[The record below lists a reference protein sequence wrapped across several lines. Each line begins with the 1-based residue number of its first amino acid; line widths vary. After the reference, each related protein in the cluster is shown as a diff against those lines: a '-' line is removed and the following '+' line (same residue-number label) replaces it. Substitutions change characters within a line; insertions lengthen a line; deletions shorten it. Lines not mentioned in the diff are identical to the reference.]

1 MGHNPSRRAAAVTTF
16 AASIDQTLE
25 RELPAAAGGCQHA
38 YGRIV
43 LACQNTVTAI
53 ALAIT
58 RDRQASEDIA
68 QEAFVKGWQQLHQLR
83 SSTSFLPWLRQ
94 ITRNLAR
101 DWLRAQRGRPLTG
114 EAAEVALGMAAD
126 PSPEA
131 ADRLQRVEEE
141 IAAEDIIS
149 ALPADSREVL
159 LLYYREGQ
167 RSQQVADLLGLSDAA
182 VRKRLSR
189 ARALVRE
196 GLLQRFGEFARS
208 SAPSAA
214 FATAVVSMVLVAAP
228 GTASAAIL
236 LGTGVGIG
244 GSKLGL
250 GGASAAGGT
259 ALGSLTATLGQ
270 LHVLPA
276 EGWGA
281 VIGGVVGGAIGSYL
295 GGRFL
300 MSYTETD
307 AERTDVRRFL
317 YLNITTGMFWC
328 LAILLAVM
336 MQVPVWAQLA
346 VLAVGLGVVNY
357 QCLVPLQRV
366 MAPMIV
372 RDSARRGRTGI
383 NWKYESMYGRTGI
396 IAMNLMVIALVL
408 YSLVRSGRL

>member
-1 MGHNPSRRAAAVTTF
+1 MTTF
-16 AASIDQTLE
+16 AATIDETLE
-25 RELPAAAGGCQHA
+25 RELPAASTGCQHA

-114 EAAEVALGMAAD
+114 DAAEVALGMAAD
-126 PSPEA
+126 PTPGA
-131 ADRLQRVEEE
+131 ADRLQRLEEE
-141 IAAEDIIS
+141 VAAEDIIS
-149 ALPADSREVL
+149 ALPSDSREVL

-189 ARALVRE
+189 ARAQVRD
-196 GLLQRFGEFARS
+196 GLLQRFGDFARS

-214 FATAVVSMVLVAAP
+214 FATTVVSMVLIAAP

-236 LGTGVGIG
+236 LGTGVGVG

-250 GGASAAGGT
+250 GGVSAAGG
-259 ALGSLTATLGQ
+259 AAMGSLTAAASQ
-270 LHVLPA
+270 LHLIPA
-276 EGWGA
+276 SNWAAIAGG
-281 VIGGVVGGAIGSYL
+281 VIGGVAGSYL

-300 MSYTETD
+300 LRFADTPQEQ
-307 AERTDVRRFL
+307 AKVRRFVH
-317 YLNITTGMFWC
+317 LNTFTAMVVC
-328 LAILLAVM
+328 TSLLVSLMLAV
-336 MQVPVWAQLA
+336 PLWLQLA
-346 VLAVGLGVVNY
+346 LLVIGLGVVNY
-357 QCLVPLQRV
+357 QCLVPLQRI
-366 MAPMIV
+366 MKPLIA
-372 RDSARRGRTGI
+372 RDAARKGRSAI
-383 NWKYESMYGRTGI
+383 NWQYELAYGRSGVLV
-396 IAMNLMVIALVL
+396 MNLIVVGLLL

>member
-1 MGHNPSRRAAAVTTF
+1 MTTF

-25 RELPAAAGGCQHA
+25 RELPAAASGCQHA

-83 SSTSFLPWLRQ
+83 SATSFLPWLRQ

-114 EAAEVALGMAAD
+114 EAAEVAMGMAAD
-126 PSPEA
+126 PAPSA

-236 LGTGVGIG
+236 IGTGVGVG

-250 GGASAAGGT
+250 GGASVAGGT
-259 ALGSLTATLGQ
+259 AMGSLTATLGQ

-276 EGWGA
+276 ESWGA

-300 MSYTETD
+300 MSYTETA
-307 AERTDVRRFL
+307 AERADVRRFL

-328 LAILLAVM
+328 LAILLAVVL
-336 MQVPVWAQLA
+336 QAPAWTQLT

-357 QCLVPLQRV
+357 QCLVTLQRV
-366 MAPMIV
+366 MAPMIA

-383 NWKYESMYGRTGI
+383 NWKFESMYGRTAI
-396 IAMNLMVIALVL
+396 IAMNLMVIALVA
-408 YSLVRSGRL
+408 YSLMRSGRL

>member
-1 MGHNPSRRAAAVTTF
+1 MTTF
-16 AASIDQTLE
+16 AASIDDTLH
-25 RELPAAAGGCQHA
+25 RELPAASSGCQHA

-58 RDRQASEDIA
+58 GDRQASEDIA

-83 SSTSFLPWLRQ
+83 SASSFLPWLRQ

-101 DWLRAQRGRPLTG
+101 DWLRAQRGRPLSG
-114 EAAEVALGMAAD
+114 EAAEVALTMAAD
-126 PSPEA
+126 PAPGA
-131 ADRLQRVEEE
+131 ADRLQRLEEE

-167 RSQQVADLLGLSDAA
+167 HSQQVADLLGLSDAA

-189 ARALVRE
+189 ARAQVRE

-214 FATAVVSMVLVAAP
+214 FATTVVSMVMIAAP

-236 LGTGVGIG
+236 LGTSVGIG

-250 GGASAAGGT
+250 GGVSAAGGT
-259 ALGSLTATLGQ
+259 AMGTLTATLGQ

-276 EGWGA
+276 VSWSA
-281 VIGGVVGGAIGSYL
+281 IAGGVIGGAIGSYL
-295 GGRFL
+295 GARFL
-300 MSYTETD
+300 MSYTETER
-307 AERTDVRRFL
+307 ERTQVRRFVR
-317 YLNITTGMFWC
+317 LNTGTGLAWC
-328 LAILLAVM
+328 LLILLAVLL
-336 MQVPVWAQLA
+336 QAPVWGQL
-346 VLAVGLGVVNY
+346 LALALGLGVVNY

-366 MAPMIV
+366 MAPMIA
-372 RDSARRGRTGI
+372 RDSARRGRSGT
-383 NWKYESMYGRTGI
+383 NWKFESMYGRTGI
-396 IAMNLMVIALVL
+396 IGANVFVIGLVV
-408 YSLVRSGRL
+408 YSLMHSGRL

>member
-1 MGHNPSRRAAAVTTF
+1 MTTF
-16 AASIDQTLE
+16 AESIDQTLE

-101 DWLRAQRGRPLTG
+101 DWLRAQHGRPLTG

-189 ARALVRE
+189 ARALVRD

-276 EGWGA
+276 ESWGA
-281 VIGGVVGGAIGSYL
+281 VIGGVIGGAIGSYL

-336 MQVPVWAQLA
+336 LQVPVWAQLL

-366 MAPMIV
+366 MAPMIA
-372 RDSARRGRTGI
+372 RDSARRGRSGT

-408 YSLVRSGRL
+408 YSLMRSGRL

>member
-1 MGHNPSRRAAAVTTF
+1 MTTF

-25 RELPAAAGGCQHA
+25 TELPAAASGCQHA

-126 PSPEA
+126 PAPGA

-189 ARALVRE
+189 ARALVRD

-250 GGASAAGGT
+250 GGASVAGGT
-259 ALGSLTATLGQ
+259 AMGTLTATLGQ
-270 LHVLPA
+270 LHVLPVA
-276 EGWGA
+276 SWGA
-281 VIGGVVGGAIGSYL
+281 ILAGVAGGAIGSYL
-295 GGRFL
+295 GARFL
-300 MSYTETD
+300 MSYTET
-307 AERTDVRRFL
+307 ERERAQVRHFVR
-317 YLNITTGMFWC
+317 LNTGTGLVWC
-328 LAILLAVM
+328 LAMLLAALLQAPIWSQM
-336 MQVPVWAQLA
+336 LLLA
-346 VLAVGLGVVNY
+346 SGLGVVNY

-366 MAPMIV
+366 MAPMIA
-372 RDSARRGRTGI
+372 RDSARRGRRGT
-383 NWKYESMYGRTGI
+383 NWKFESMYGRTGI
-396 IAMNLMVIALVL
+396 IGANLLVIALVVYVL
-408 YSLVRSGRL
+408 MRNGHL

>member
-1 MGHNPSRRAAAVTTF
+1 MTTF

-25 RELPAAAGGCQHA
+25 RELAAAAAGCQHA

-126 PSPEA
+126 PAPGA

-189 ARALVRE
+189 ARAQVRD

-259 ALGSLTATLGQ
+259 AMGSLTATLGQ

-276 EGWGA
+276 ESWGA
-281 VIGGVVGGAIGSYL
+281 VIGGVIGGAIGSYL

-307 AERTDVRRFL
+307 AERADVRRFL

-336 MQVPVWAQLA
+336 LQVPVWAQLA

-357 QCLVPLQRV
+357 QCLIPLQRV

>member
-1 MGHNPSRRAAAVTTF
+1 MTTF

-126 PSPEA
+126 PAPGA

-141 IAAEDIIS
+141 IAAEDVIS

-189 ARALVRE
+189 ARAQVRD

-276 EGWGA
+276 ESWGA
-281 VIGGVVGGAIGSYL
+281 VIGGVIGGAVGSYL

-307 AERTDVRRFL
+307 AERADVRRFL

-336 MQVPVWAQLA
+336 LQVPVWAQLA

>member
-1 MGHNPSRRAAAVTTF
+1 MTTF

-25 RELPAAAGGCQHA
+25 RELPAAASGCQHA

-114 EAAEVALGMAAD
+114 EAAEVAMGMAAD
-126 PSPEA
+126 PAPGA

-189 ARALVRE
+189 ARALVRA

-214 FATAVVSMVLVAAP
+214 FATAVISMVLVAAP

-236 LGTGVGIG
+236 LGTGVGVG

-250 GGASAAGGT
+250 GGASVAGGT
-259 ALGSLTATLGQ
+259 AMGSLTATLGQ
-270 LHVLPA
+270 LHVLPT
-276 EGWGA
+276 ESWGA
-281 VIGGVVGGAIGSYL
+281 IAGGVIGGAIGSYL
-295 GGRFL
+295 GARVL
-300 MSYTETD
+300 LSYTETEG
-307 AERTDVRRFL
+307 ERMQVRRFVR
-317 YLNITTGMFWC
+317 LNTGTGLAWC
-328 LAILLAVM
+328 LVMLLAALL
-336 MQVPVWAQLA
+336 QVPMWSQLLL
-346 VLAVGLGVVNY
+346 LALGLGVVNY
-357 QCLVPLQRV
+357 QCLVSLQRV
-366 MAPMIV
+366 MAPMIA
-372 RDSARRGRTGI
+372 RDSARRGRSGT

-396 IAMNLMVIALVL
+396 IGANVFVIGLVVYTLM
-408 YSLVRSGRL
+408 RSGNV

>member
-1 MGHNPSRRAAAVTTF
+1 MTTF

-25 RELPAAAGGCQHA
+25 RELPAAASGCQHA

-83 SSTSFLPWLRQ
+83 SATSFLPWLRQ

-114 EAAEVALGMAAD
+114 EAAEVAMGMAAD
-126 PSPEA
+126 PSPGA

-149 ALPADSREVL
+149 TLPADSREVL

-236 LGTGVGIG
+236 IGTGVGVG

-250 GGASAAGGT
+250 GGASVAGGT
-259 ALGSLTATLGQ
+259 AMGSLTATLGQ

-276 EGWGA
+276 ESWGA

-300 MSYTETD
+300 MSYTETA
-307 AERTDVRRFL
+307 AERADVRRFL

-328 LAILLAVM
+328 LAILLAVVL
-336 MQVPVWAQLA
+336 QAPAWTQLT

-357 QCLVPLQRV
+357 QCLVTLQRV
-366 MAPMIV
+366 MAPMIA

-383 NWKYESMYGRTGI
+383 NWKFESMYGRTAI
-396 IAMNLMVIALVL
+396 IAMNLMVIALVA
-408 YSLVRSGRL
+408 YSLMRSGRL

>member
-126 PSPEA
+126 PAPGA

-189 ARALVRE
+189 ARAQVRD

-259 ALGSLTATLGQ
+259 AMGSLTATLGQ

-276 EGWGA
+276 ESWGA

-307 AERTDVRRFL
+307 AERADVRRFL

-336 MQVPVWAQLA
+336 LQVPGWAQMA

>member
-1 MGHNPSRRAAAVTTF
+1 MTTF

-43 LACQNTVTAI
+43 LACQNTITAI

-126 PSPEA
+126 PTPGAS
-131 ADRLQRVEEE
+131 DRLQRLEEE

-149 ALPADSREVL
+149 ALPTDSREVL

-167 RSQQVADLLGLSDAA
+167 RTQQVADLLGLSDAA

-189 ARALVRE
+189 ARGQVRD

-214 FATAVVSMVLVAAP
+214 FATAVVSMALVAAP

-236 LGTGVGIG
+236 LSAGVGMG

-259 ALGSLTATLGQ
+259 AMGTLTATLGQ

-276 EGWGA
+276 ESWGA
-281 VIGGVVGGAIGSYL
+281 IAGGVIGGAIGSYL
-295 GGRFL
+295 GARFL
-300 MSYTETD
+300 MSYTETQD
-307 AERTDVRRFL
+307 ERMQVRRFVRI
-317 YLNITTGMFWC
+317 NTGTGLAWC
-328 LAILLAVM
+328 LVMLLVSLLQVPMWSQLLLLA
-336 MQVPVWAQLA
+336 AGLA
-346 VLAVGLGVVNY
+346 VVNY
-357 QCLVPLQRV
+357 QCLVPLQRL
-366 MAPMIV
+366 MAPMIA
-372 RDSARRGRTGI
+372 RDSARRGRSGI
-383 NWKYESMYGRTGI
+383 NWKFESMYGRTGI
-396 IAMNLMVIALVL
+396 IGANLFVIALVA
-408 YSLVRSGRL
+408 YSLMQSGRL

>member
-1 MGHNPSRRAAAVTTF
+1 MTTF

-68 QEAFVKGWQQLHQLR
+68 QEAFVKGWQQMHQLR

-126 PSPEA
+126 PTPGA

-189 ARALVRE
+189 ARALVRD

-259 ALGSLTATLGQ
+259 AMGSLTATLGQ

-276 EGWGA
+276 ESWGA

-300 MSYTETD
+300 MSYTET
-307 AERTDVRRFL
+307 ASERADVRRFL
-317 YLNITTGMFWC
+317 YLNIITGMFWC
-328 LAILLAVM
+328 LAILLAVLL
-336 MQVPVWAQLA
+336 QTPVWAQLT

-366 MAPMIV
+366 MAPMIA
-372 RDSARRGRTGI
+372 RDSARRGRTGT

-408 YSLVRSGRL
+408 YSLARSGRL

>member
-1 MGHNPSRRAAAVTTF
+1 MTTF

-25 RELPAAAGGCQHA
+25 RELPAAASGCQHA

-114 EAAEVALGMAAD
+114 EAAEVAMGMAAD
-126 PSPEA
+126 PAPGA

-189 ARALVRE
+189 ARALVRD

-236 LGTGVGIG
+236 LGTGVGVG

-250 GGASAAGGT
+250 GGASVAGGT
-259 ALGSLTATLGQ
+259 AMGSLTATLGQ

-276 EGWGA
+276 ESWGA

-300 MSYTETD
+300 MSYTET
-307 AERTDVRRFL
+307 ASERADVRRFL
-317 YLNITTGMFWC
+317 YLNIITGMFWC

-336 MQVPVWAQLA
+336 LQAPVSAQLT
-346 VLAVGLGVVNY
+346 VLAVGLAVVNY

-366 MAPMIV
+366 MAPMIA

-383 NWKYESMYGRTGI
+383 NWKFESMYGRTGI
-396 IAMNLMVIALVL
+396 IAMNLMVIALVV
-408 YSLVRSGRL
+408 YSLMRSGRL

>member
-1 MGHNPSRRAAAVTTF
+1 MTTF
-16 AASIDQTLE
+16 AATIDETLE
-25 RELPAAAGGCQHA
+25 RELPAASTGCQHA

-114 EAAEVALGMAAD
+114 DAAEVALGMAAD
-126 PSPEA
+126 PTPGA
-131 ADRLQRVEEE
+131 ADRLQRLEEE
-141 IAAEDIIS
+141 VAAEDIIS
-149 ALPADSREVL
+149 ALPSDSREVL

-189 ARALVRE
+189 ARAQVRD

-214 FATAVVSMVLVAAP
+214 FATTVVSMVLVAAP
-228 GTASAAIL
+228 GTASAAVL
-236 LGTGVGIG
+236 LGAGVGVG
-244 GSKLGL
+244 GGKLGL
-250 GGASAAGGT
+250 GGVSAAGGT
-259 ALGSLTATLGQ
+259 AMGSLTAAASQ
-270 LHVLPA
+270 LHLIPVSSWAAIAGGVL
-276 EGWGA
+276 
-281 VIGGVVGGAIGSYL
+281 GGVVGSYL

-300 MSYTETD
+300 LRFADTPQEQ
-307 AERTDVRRFL
+307 AEVRRFVH
-317 YLNITTGMFWC
+317 LNTFTAMVVCTSLLVALMLQAPLWLHLLILVAGMG
-328 LAILLAVM
+328 A
-336 MQVPVWAQLA
+336 
-346 VLAVGLGVVNY
+346 VNY
-357 QCLVPLQRV
+357 QCLVPLQRI
-366 MAPMIV
+366 MKPLIA
-372 RDSARRGRTGI
+372 RDGARRGRAGTH
-383 NWKYESMYGRTGI
+383 WSYELAYGRTGI
-396 IAMNLMVIALVL
+396 VMMNVAVIGLVV
-408 YSLVRSGRL
+408 YSLARSGRL

>member
-1 MGHNPSRRAAAVTTF
+1 MTTF

-25 RELPAAAGGCQHA
+25 RELAAAAGGCQHA

-126 PSPEA
+126 PAPGA

-189 ARALVRE
+189 ARAQVRD

-228 GTASAAIL
+228 GSASAAIL

-259 ALGSLTATLGQ
+259 AMGSLTATLGQ

-276 EGWGA
+276 ESWGA
-281 VIGGVVGGAIGSYL
+281 VIGGVIGGAIGSYL

-307 AERTDVRRFL
+307 AERADVRRFL

-336 MQVPVWAQLA
+336 LQVPVWAQLA

>member
-1 MGHNPSRRAAAVTTF
+1 MTTF

-25 RELPAAAGGCQHA
+25 RELPAAASGCQHA

-101 DWLRAQRGRPLTG
+101 DWLRAQRGRPLSG

-126 PSPEA
+126 PSPST

-149 ALPADSREVL
+149 ALPVDSREVL

-189 ARALVRE
+189 ARALVRD

-236 LGTGVGIG
+236 LSTGVGIG

-259 ALGSLTATLGQ
+259 AMGTLTATLGQ
-270 LHVLPA
+270 LHVIPA
-276 EGWGA
+276 ENWGAIAGA
-281 VIGGVVGGAIGSYL
+281 VIGGAIGSYL
-295 GGRFL
+295 GARFL
-300 MSYTETD
+300 MSYTGTED
-307 AERTDVRRFL
+307 ERTQVRRFVRI
-317 YLNITTGMFWC
+317 NTGTGLAWC
-328 LAILLAVM
+328 LVMLVATLLQVPMWSQLLLLALG
-336 MQVPVWAQLA
+336 LA
-346 VLAVGLGVVNY
+346 VVNY
-357 QCLVPLQRV
+357 QCLVPLQRL
-366 MAPMIV
+366 MAPMIA
-372 RDSARRGRTGI
+372 RDSARRGRSGT
-383 NWKYESMYGRTGI
+383 NWKFESLYGRTGI
-396 IAMNLMVIALVL
+396 IGANVFVIALVV
-408 YSLVRSGRL
+408 YSLMRSGNL

>member
-1 MGHNPSRRAAAVTTF
+1 M
-16 AASIDQTLE
+16 E

-126 PSPEA
+126 PAPGA

-189 ARALVRE
+189 ARAQVRD

-259 ALGSLTATLGQ
+259 AMGSLTATLGQ

-276 EGWGA
+276 ESWGA
-281 VIGGVVGGAIGSYL
+281 VIGGVIGGAIGSYL

-307 AERTDVRRFL
+307 AERAGVRRFL

-336 MQVPVWAQLA
+336 LQVPVWAQLA

>member
-1 MGHNPSRRAAAVTTF
+1 MTTF

-114 EAAEVALGMAAD
+114 EAAEIALGMAAD
-126 PSPEA
+126 PTPGA

-141 IAAEDIIS
+141 IAAEDIMS

-214 FATAVVSMVLVAAP
+214 FATVVVSMVLVAAP

-250 GGASAAGGT
+250 GGASVAGGT
-259 ALGSLTATLGQ
+259 AMGTLTATLGQ
-270 LHVLPA
+270 LHVLPV
-276 EGWGA
+276 GSWGA
-281 VIGGVVGGAIGSYL
+281 IAAGVAGGAIGSYL
-295 GGRFL
+295 GARFL
-300 MSYTETD
+300 MSYAETEG
-307 AERTDVRRFL
+307 ERTQVRHFVR
-317 YLNITTGMFWC
+317 LNTGTALVWC
-328 LAILLAVM
+328 VAMLLAALLQAPIWGQM
-336 MQVPVWAQLA
+336 LLLA
-346 VLAVGLGVVNY
+346 LGLGVVNY

-366 MAPMIV
+366 MAPMIA
-372 RDSARRGRTGI
+372 RDSARRGRSGT
-383 NWKYESMYGRTGI
+383 NWKFESMYGRSGI
-396 IAMNLMVIALVL
+396 IGANVFVIGLVVYTLM
-408 YSLVRSGRL
+408 RSGHL

>member
-1 MGHNPSRRAAAVTTF
+1 MTTF

-126 PSPEA
+126 PTPGA

-189 ARALVRE
+189 ARALVRD

-259 ALGSLTATLGQ
+259 AMGSLTATLGQ

-276 EGWGA
+276 ESWGA

-300 MSYTETD
+300 MSYTET
-307 AERTDVRRFL
+307 ASERADVRRFL
-317 YLNITTGMFWC
+317 YLNIITGMFWC
-328 LAILLAVM
+328 LAILLAVLL
-336 MQVPVWAQLA
+336 QTPVWAQLTI
-346 VLAVGLGVVNY
+346 LAVGLGVVNY

-366 MAPMIV
+366 MAPMIA
-372 RDSARRGRTGI
+372 RDSARRGRTGT

-408 YSLVRSGRL
+408 YSLARSGRL

>member
-1 MGHNPSRRAAAVTTF
+1 MTTF
-16 AASIDQTLE
+16 AATIDETLE
-25 RELPAAAGGCQHA
+25 RELLAASTGCQHA

-114 EAAEVALGMAAD
+114 DAAEVALGMAAD
-126 PSPEA
+126 PTPGA
-131 ADRLQRVEEE
+131 ADCLQRLEEE
-141 IAAEDIIS
+141 VAAEDIIS
-149 ALPADSREVL
+149 ALPSDSREVL

-189 ARALVRE
+189 ARAQVRD
-196 GLLQRFGEFARS
+196 GLLQRFGDFARS

-214 FATAVVSMVLVAAP
+214 FATTVVSMVLIAAP

-236 LGTGVGIG
+236 LGTGVGVG

-250 GGASAAGGT
+250 GGVSAAGG
-259 ALGSLTATLGQ
+259 AAMGSLTAAASQ
-270 LHVLPA
+270 LHLIPA
-276 EGWGA
+276 SNWAAIAGG
-281 VIGGVVGGAIGSYL
+281 VIGGVAGSYL

-300 MSYTETD
+300 LRFADTPQEQ
-307 AERTDVRRFL
+307 AKVRRFVH
-317 YLNITTGMFWC
+317 LNTFTAMVVC
-328 LAILLAVM
+328 TSLLVSLMLAV
-336 MQVPVWAQLA
+336 PLWLQLA
-346 VLAVGLGVVNY
+346 LLVIGLGVVNY
-357 QCLVPLQRV
+357 QCLVPLQRI
-366 MAPMIV
+366 MKPLIA
-372 RDSARRGRTGI
+372 RDAARKGRSAI
-383 NWKYESMYGRTGI
+383 NWQYELAYGRTGVLV
-396 IAMNLMVIALVL
+396 MNVIVVGLLV

>member
-1 MGHNPSRRAAAVTTF
+1 MTTF

-25 RELPAAAGGCQHA
+25 RELPAAASGCQHA

-114 EAAEVALGMAAD
+114 EAAEVAMSMAAD
-126 PSPEA
+126 PAPGA

-189 ARALVRE
+189 ARALVRD

-214 FATAVVSMVLVAAP
+214 FATAVISMVLVAAP

-236 LGTGVGIG
+236 LGTGVGVG

-250 GGASAAGGT
+250 GGASVAGGT
-259 ALGSLTATLGQ
+259 AMGSLTATLGQ
-270 LHVLPA
+270 LHVLPT
-276 EGWGA
+276 ESWGA
-281 VIGGVVGGAIGSYL
+281 IAGGVIGGAIGSYL
-295 GGRFL
+295 GARVL
-300 MSYTETD
+300 LSYTETEG
-307 AERTDVRRFL
+307 ERMQVRRFVR
-317 YLNITTGMFWC
+317 LNTGTGLAWC
-328 LAILLAVM
+328 LVMLLAALL
-336 MQVPVWAQLA
+336 QVPMWSQLLL
-346 VLAVGLGVVNY
+346 LALGLGVVNY
-357 QCLVPLQRV
+357 QCLVSLQRV
-366 MAPMIV
+366 MAPMIA
-372 RDSARRGRTGI
+372 RDSARRGRSGT

-396 IAMNLMVIALVL
+396 IGANVFVIGLVVYTLM
-408 YSLVRSGRL
+408 RSGNV

>member
-1 MGHNPSRRAAAVTTF
+1 MTTF

-126 PSPEA
+126 PAPGA

-189 ARALVRE
+189 ARAQVRD

-259 ALGSLTATLGQ
+259 AMGSLTATLGQ

-276 EGWGA
+276 ESWGA

-307 AERTDVRRFL
+307 AERADVRRFL

-336 MQVPVWAQLA
+336 LQVPVWAQMA

-357 QCLVPLQRV
+357 QCLVPLQQV

>member
-1 MGHNPSRRAAAVTTF
+1 MTTF

-126 PSPEA
+126 PTPGA

-189 ARALVRE
+189 ARALVRD

-214 FATAVVSMVLVAAP
+214 FATAVVSMALVAAP

-259 ALGSLTATLGQ
+259 AMGSLTATLGQ

-276 EGWGA
+276 ESWGA

-300 MSYTETD
+300 MSYTET
-307 AERTDVRRFL
+307 ASERADVRRFL
-317 YLNITTGMFWC
+317 YLNIITGMFWC
-328 LAILLAVM
+328 LAILLAVLL
-336 MQVPVWAQLA
+336 QTPVWAQLT

-366 MAPMIV
+366 MAPMIA
-372 RDSARRGRTGI
+372 RDSARRGRTGT

-408 YSLVRSGRL
+408 YSLARSGRL

>member
-1 MGHNPSRRAAAVTTF
+1 MTTF
-16 AASIDQTLE
+16 AATIDETLE
-25 RELPAAAGGCQHA
+25 RELPAASDGCQQA

-58 RDRQASEDIA
+58 RDRHASEDIA
-68 QEAFVKGWQQLHQLR
+68 QEAFVKGWQQLHRLR

-114 EAAEVALGMAAD
+114 DAAEVALGMAAD
-126 PSPEA
+126 PTPGA
-131 ADRLQRVEEE
+131 ADRLQRLEEE
-141 IAAEDIIS
+141 VAAEDIIS
-149 ALPADSREVL
+149 ALPSDSREVL

-189 ARALVRE
+189 ARAQVRDS
-196 GLLQRFGEFARS
+196 LLQRFGDFARS

-214 FATAVVSMVLVAAP
+214 FATTVVSMVLIAAP

-236 LGTGVGIG
+236 LGTGVGVG

-250 GGASAAGGT
+250 GGVSAAGG
-259 ALGSLTATLGQ
+259 AAMGSLTAAASQ
-270 LHVLPA
+270 LHLIPA
-276 EGWGA
+276 SNWAAIAGG
-281 VIGGVVGGAIGSYL
+281 VIGGVAGSYL

-300 MSYTETD
+300 LRFAETPQEQ
-307 AERTDVRRFL
+307 AEVRRFVH
-317 YLNITTGMFWC
+317 LNTFTAMVVC
-328 LAILLAVM
+328 TSLLVSLMLAV
-336 MQVPVWAQLA
+336 PLWLQLA
-346 VLAVGLGVVNY
+346 LLVIGLGVVNY
-357 QCLVPLQRV
+357 QCLVPLQRI
-366 MAPMIV
+366 MKPLIA
-372 RDSARRGRTGI
+372 RDAARKGRSAI
-383 NWKYESMYGRTGI
+383 NWQYELAYGRSGVLV
-396 IAMNLMVIALVL
+396 MNLIVVGLLL

>member
-1 MGHNPSRRAAAVTTF
+1 MTTF

-25 RELPAAAGGCQHA
+25 RELAAAAGGCPHA

-126 PSPEA
+126 PAPGA

-189 ARALVRE
+189 ARAQVRD

-259 ALGSLTATLGQ
+259 AMGSLTATLGQ

-276 EGWGA
+276 ESWGA
-281 VIGGVVGGAIGSYL
+281 VIGGVIGGAIGSYL

-307 AERTDVRRFL
+307 AERADVRRFL

-336 MQVPVWAQLA
+336 LQVPVWAQLA

-357 QCLVPLQRV
+357 QCLIPLQRV